1 MKYMALPLSLL
12 LLLFSCATQEVC
24 DDDNQS
30 YIVAQFRTEGENEDG
45 EKEERDTTMAE
56 MTIYGIREG
65 KPDSLLYNSTSM
77 NKAQLPLDPNNDIT
91 SFVFS
96 NAIQQDTLVLTHSSE
111 LYLISYDCG
120 FASRFSLEQYTASGN
135 WIKEIVLRNGEID
148 AALES
153 DDEDLRIYF

>member
-12 LLLFSCATQEVC
+12 LLFFSCATQEVC

-30 YIVAQFRTEGENEDG
+30 YLVAQFRTKGDG
-45 EKEERDTTMAE
+45 EERDTIIAG

-65 KPDSLLYNSTSM
+65 KPDSLLYDSIPRST
-77 NKAQLPLDPNNDIT
+77 ADLPLDPNNDIT

-96 NAIQQDTLVLTHSSE
+96 NVIQQDTLVLTHSSE
-111 LYLISYDCG
+111 IYLISYDCG
-120 FASRFSLEQYTASGN
+120 FASRFSLVEYKSSGN
-135 WIKEIVLRNGEID
+135 WLKEIVLRNGEID